1 MYLISA
7 ALYVVTVTISAIS
20 HGIIFLYLYR
30 NIYLGRFDHFVVI
43 YSARYSRF
51 GTLNNLK
58 TGRSFSSGPVSLP
71 LNPRHLIY
79 FVVSAI
85 AHAEFTLAPGLNIM
99 HSIGSR
105 PCRFALSW
113 SSEVRQL
120 GLVAGICGNEQQLID
135 SFSNLACLTSQ
146 NGRQFQRR
154 EPVLC

>member
-1 MYLISA
+1 M
-7 ALYVVTVTISAIS
+7 AL
-20 HGIIFLYLYR
+20 IFLYLYL

-43 YSARYSRF
+43 YSARYFRF
-51 GTLNNLK
+51 GTSNNLKK

-79 FVVSAI
+79 FVVSA

-99 HSIGSR
+99 HSIRSR

-120 GLVAGICGNEQQLID
+120 GLVASIYGNEQRLID
-135 SFSNLACLTSQ
+135 SF
-146 NGRQFQRR
+146 
-154 EPVLC
+154 